1 MADAATVPAK
11 YIFLDVVG
19 FTYNRSVEAQSDIV
33 HSLNEIVKAS
43 LDEYSIH
50 DDNRIFL
57 PTGDGICIALLNIEC
72 LHDIASAYDIH
83 VKIALGILKRLEE
96 HNTSTEDVQRKFKLR
111 IGINENIDNLV
122 EDVNGNRNVAGDGIN
137 LAQRVMS
144 LADGNQILLSPSV
157 FATLRVR
164 ERYMNASFKGHP
176 AVKIKHGLEL
186 SVYQLIAPDN
196 TGLDIETPERFKT
209 PEKVEPRFTKLVA
222 YYFAHAIKNEQF
234 FLGKVDSS
242 VPETAGVVLLYLLAT
257 DSVEMSESRAIDA
270 YEPDAPKF
278 GSNIEEQFKYF
289 DSLPYWVLSNLR
301 DYITDKHLSKFYG
314 NFEADRFGFRNYIFV
329 NQKGKE
335 KLKREYPDV
344 WNAFGLDTVR

>member
-144 LADGNQILLSPSV
+144 LADGNQILISP
-157 FATLRVR
+157 
-164 ERYMNASFKGHP
+164 
-176 AVKIKHGLEL
+176 
-186 SVYQLIAPDN
+186 
-196 TGLDIETPERFKT
+196 
-209 PEKVEPRFTKLVA
+209 
-222 YYFAHAIKNEQF
+222 
-234 FLGKVDSS
+234 
-242 VPETAGVVLLYLLAT
+242 
-257 DSVEMSESRAIDA
+257 
-270 YEPDAPKF
+270 
-278 GSNIEEQFKYF
+278 
-289 DSLPYWVLSNLR
+289 
-301 DYITDKHLSKFYG
+301 
-314 NFEADRFGFRNYIFV
+314 
-329 NQKGKE
+329 
-335 KLKREYPDV
+335 
-344 WNAFGLDTVR
+344 